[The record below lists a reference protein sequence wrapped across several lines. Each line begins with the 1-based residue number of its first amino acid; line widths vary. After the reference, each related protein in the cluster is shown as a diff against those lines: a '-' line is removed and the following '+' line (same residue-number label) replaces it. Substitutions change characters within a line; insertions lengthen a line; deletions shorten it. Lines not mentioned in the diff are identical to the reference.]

1 MTFLRKETQ
10 WTAEDRG
17 HRVALSFL
25 VSGIVVALP
34 LRGIRGKK
42 KEKKKSSKTKL
53 GVLDRFPF
61 SSENCHGI
69 NTVLTVHSFQF
80 PGLVISLK

>member
-1 MTFLRKETQ
+1 MLTAVWLLRKCVTFLRKETQ

-34 LRGIRGKK
+34 LYFT
-42 KEKKKSSKTKL
+42 SSFAV
-53 GVLDRFPF
+53 G
-61 SSENCHGI
+61 
-69 NTVLTVHSFQF
+69 
-80 PGLVISLK
+80 